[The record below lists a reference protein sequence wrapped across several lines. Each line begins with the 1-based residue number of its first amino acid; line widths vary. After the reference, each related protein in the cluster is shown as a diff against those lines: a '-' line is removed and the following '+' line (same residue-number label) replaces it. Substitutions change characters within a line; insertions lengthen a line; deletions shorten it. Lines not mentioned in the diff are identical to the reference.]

1 MGLTYGFLTAYAA
14 VAAWCFWM
22 GVRGGATVAQGILV
36 SLLWPLAI
44 LLVLVLLMD
53 DDLPEDA

>member
-1 MGLTYGFLTAYAA
+1 MVLLDWRQGRAR
-14 VAAWCFWM
+14 VW
-22 GVRGGATVAQGILV
+22 QGILV

-44 LLVLVLLMD
+44 LLVLVLLLA

>member
-1 MGLTYGFLTAYAA
+1 MLTYALLATYAT

-44 LLVLVLLMD
+44 VLVLVLLMA

>member
-1 MGLTYGFLTAYAA
+1 MLIYGLVTAYAA
-14 VAAWCFWM
+14 VAAWYFWI
-22 GVRGGATVAQGILV
+22 GVRGGARVAQGILV

-44 LLVLVLLMD
+44 VLVSVLLLA